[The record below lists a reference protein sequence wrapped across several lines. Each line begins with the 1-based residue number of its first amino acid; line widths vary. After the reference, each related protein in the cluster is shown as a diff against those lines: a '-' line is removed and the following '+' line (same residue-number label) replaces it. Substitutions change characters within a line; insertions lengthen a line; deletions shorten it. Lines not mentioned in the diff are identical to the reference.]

1 MQKSTNGKELAIRKE
16 EIRDLLKEAIA
27 HHKFCEAARGS
38 VLSAQQIA
46 MWHGWQTGI
55 RLNGMKELIGSGN
68 WQDWLDLNFCQR
80 ADVTI
85 RTAQLYMKID
95 NDNAEL
101 RDEAL
106 KTQRVAPAKADFQ
119 LLTRLKFD
127 TIRKYAIGFV
137 PEKDQPEHH
146 GNVKFPRLVSF
157 LNIVNEF
164 ARLKQRHVEGLQL
177 VDFNEAREETSE
189 LYHFLRWLHHD
200 AQANPW
206 EAAPPI

>member
-27 HHKFCEAARGS
+27 HHKYCETARGS
-38 VLSAQQIA
+38 VLSAQQVA

-55 RLNGMKELIGSGN
+55 RLNEMKELIGSGN
-68 WQDWLDLNFCQR
+68 WQDWLELNFCQE

-85 RTAQLYMKID
+85 RTAQIYMKID
-95 NDNAEL
+95 SDNSEL
-101 RDEAL
+101 RDKA
-106 KTQRVAPAKADFQ
+106 KTKRVSPGKPDLQ

-127 TIRKYAIGFV
+127 TIRKYVIGFV
-137 PEKDQPEHH
+137 PEKDQPEHD
-146 GNVKFPRLVSF
+146 GNIKFPRLVSF

-177 VDFNEAREETSE
+177 VDFNEAREETGE

-206 EAAPPI
+206 EAAPPT